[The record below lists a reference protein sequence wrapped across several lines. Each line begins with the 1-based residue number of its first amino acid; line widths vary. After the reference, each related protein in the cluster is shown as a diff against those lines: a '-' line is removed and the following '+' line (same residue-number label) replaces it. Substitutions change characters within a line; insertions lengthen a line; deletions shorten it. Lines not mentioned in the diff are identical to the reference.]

1 MVNNI
6 SAPPE
11 DRCAIESCR
20 RPRREHVARG
30 HVFVSAEQLASTR
43 PRPRDPFTD
52 VRKITDEDR
61 YGVQSAPK
69 LPIKAEPAAAEQPPI
84 GSQTTAEQPPL
95 CQLCDRPKRSHR
107 GPIGHRFLAPGEDP
121 STLKPTTRPSRADSK
136 SKDVNDELTSPP
148 KALTALTIGML
159 AAIVDDAIRGMN
171 TPSIPMIDDIHIAPE
186 FNIDRSVIIA
196 AKVKVTFS
204 VAGDLEK

>member
-1 MVNNI
+1 MVDNI

-30 HVFVSAEQLASTR
+30 HVFVSAEQLANTR
-43 PRPRDPFTD
+43 PRPRDPFLD
-52 VRKITDEDR
+52 VRKMTDEDR
-61 YGVQSAPK
+61 YGVHSAAK
-69 LPIKAEPAAAEQPPI
+69 LPIKAEPEAAEQPPI
-84 GSQTTAEQPPL
+84 DSQTAAEQPPR
-95 CQLCDRPKRSHR
+95 CQLCNRPKRSHR
-107 GPIGHRFLAPGEDP
+107 GPIGHRFLAPGADP
-121 STLKPTTRPSRADSK
+121 SSAEITSRSSRVDTER
-136 SKDVNDELTSPP
+136 KDVNDELTSVPKP
-148 KALTALTIGML
+148 LKALTLGML